1 MHGGHT
7 PPRWELDGKFR
18 APRDFI
24 RAAAE
29 TRSGKGLNC
38 GFNDNTADTD
48 IKMEVKD
55 NIAVSPLTN
64 ILIREGSKK
73 NIHF

>member
-24 RAAAE
+24 RPDAE
-29 TRSGKGLNC
+29 TRSGKGLDCRPNSQGQHTLLSEQC
-38 GFNDNTADTD
+38 
-48 IKMEVKD
+48 M
-55 NIAVSPLTN
+55 
-64 ILIREGSKK
+64 
-73 NIHF
+73 